1 MPSRL
6 EAGRVVQVSNRKGS
20 DAGPSSFRLLP
31 TEKGVFGAQFL
42 EGTPLKEYFRGD
54 PIKVVLESGKANLLY
69 DAVVEGLV
77 PPNLLRFRV
86 EGRPSESAGR
96 EHVRIDDLL
105 CLEFFVTRGTERELI
120 EQFRGRN
127 PRKSPVQIQ
136 APTWFT
142 QKDERS
148 VLEEVE
154 KEILKSLSSMDHK
167 IDAIVKYLLDG
178 NRNALMALSPRRV
191 NISGAGIRFAMAE
204 PVSVG
209 EYLEMRLYLPDSGGV
224 PVNILGQV
232 IRTER
237 KKGTAAEVAVRYRFL
252 EEEDR
257 DRIIRYIFGRQR
269 EALRRN
275 QEHRGEGNVL

>member
-1 MPSRL
+1 M
-6 EAGRVVQVSNRKGS
+6 
-20 DAGPSSFRLLP
+20 
-31 TEKGVFGAQFL
+31 FGASFL
-42 EGTPLKEYFRGD
+42 EGAPLKEYFRGD
-54 PIKVVLESGKANLLY
+54 PIKVVLESGEKNLVY
-69 DAVVEGLV
+69 DAVVERLA
-77 PPNLLRFRV
+77 PPDRLFFRMV
-86 EGRPSESAGR
+86 GSPSESAGR

-105 CLEFFVTRGTERELI
+105 CLEYFVTRGAEQELI
-120 EQFRGRN
+120 ERFRARN
-127 PRKSPVQIQ
+127 PRKPPVQIS
-136 APTWFT
+136 APAWFT

-191 NISGAGIRFAMAE
+191 NISGSGIRFLVTD

-209 EYLEMRLYLPDSGGV
+209 DFLEMRLYLPDSGGV
-224 PVNILGQV
+224 PVNILGEV
-232 IRTER
+232 VRAESGR
-237 KKGTAAEVAVRYRFL
+237 GNGTEVAVRYRFL

-275 QEHRGEGNVL
+275 QEHRGERNVL